1 MIQCLKMV
9 KLKTGSLWF
18 LAAFLFLSTVP
29 TVAEVLHAFSLCEGF
44 LLQGNPP
51 QIPGIVNGRNIQN
64 QNRYKP
70 ICQTYNNV
78 RRYLTLYDTRNRIP
92 VFSAYVYRGDGG
104 GARPQGELWKI
115 EPQLDDEK
123 KDENKKNMVDV
134 EARRIYPNQAG
145 EKDYAEGPQYNRGHF
160 FPSTHAFNQDDKI
173 STFTLTNVAPQIT
186 AFNGESWGRMER
198 CVKCVMQRYCADNN
212 GRREAFLVVGAQPG
226 NNKLNGRVNIPSQ
239 LWSAFCCY
247 SAENKWIAS
256 AFWGNNV
263 ADRDP
268 NQHMQTRTLQKLIDD
283 LKITAFPPTKK
294 DLPSVCPLDTTVAN
308 LYPNFANQNNCD
320 CPT

>member
-1 MIQCLKMV
+1 MV
-9 KLKTGSLWF
+9 KLKTRSLWF

-29 TVAEVLHAFSLCEGF
+29 TVAEVQHAFSLCEGF

-92 VFSAYVYRGDGG
+92 VFSAYVYRGDNG

-123 KDENKKNMVDV
+123 KDENNKNMAEV
-134 EARRIYPNQAG
+134 EARKVYPHQAG
-145 EKDYAEGPQYNRGHF
+145 EIDYAQGPQYNRGHL
-160 FPSTHAFNQDDKI
+160 FPSTHAFNQDEKI

-212 GRREAFLVVGAQPG
+212 GRRQAFLVVGAQPG
-226 NNKLNGRVNIPSQ
+226 NNNLNGRVNIPTQ
-239 LWSAFCCY
+239 LWSAFCCF
-247 SAENKWIAS
+247 SAESNAWIAS

-263 ADRDP
+263 ADTRP
-268 NQHMQTRTLQKLIDD
+268 NQHMRTRTLRELNGNLRID
-283 LKITAFPPTKK
+283 AFTN
-294 DLPSVCPLDTTVAN
+294 SRCPLDTTVTG
-308 LYPNFANQNNCD
+308 LYPQFANQRGCD